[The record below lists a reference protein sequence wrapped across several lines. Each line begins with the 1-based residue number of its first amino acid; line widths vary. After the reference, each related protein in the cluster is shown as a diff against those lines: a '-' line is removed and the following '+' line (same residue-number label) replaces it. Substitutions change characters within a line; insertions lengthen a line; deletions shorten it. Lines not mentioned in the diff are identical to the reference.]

1 MFPRSPS
8 HLTVRAKD
16 EESDRPGCFPDP
28 RVRSLRASLLR
39 RISVDSA
46 AWSVSLALRRASF
59 YYRDST
65 SLCRESKNSMSLC
78 SRDAISPFPWFSI
91 ERQIAIY
98 VIEPHPLKCRSHYVI
113 ATKLS
118 RKIGHHTLFSLGRA
132 GCRFCS
138 CVVFL
143 FPASCYYYSLE
154 TMSDQV
160 FKNLATHHTF
170 LLYQAC

>member
-1 MFPRSPS
+1 MARSRSPIIWKNRAVRTTRFARSRSPISTYTACESVFPRSPS

-16 EESDRPGCFPDP
+16 EEYDRPGCFPDA

-91 ERQIAIY
+91 ERQIAIN
-98 VIEPHPLKCRSHYVI
+98 VIKPHPLKCRSHYVI

-118 RKIGHHTLFSLGRA
+118 RKIGHTYT
-132 GCRFCS
+132 
-138 CVVFL
+138 V
-143 FPASCYYYSLE
+143 
-154 TMSDQV
+154 
-160 FKNLATHHTF
+160 
-170 LLYQAC
+170 